1 VKQDDHERRVASLD
15 EVPLAVEASNNPQQE
30 DPMRT
35 SKAILTA
42 VIAALALVAGSAYAV
57 DFHGY
62 ARTGVGG
69 NSGGGGLV
77 CVPGGPLGANG
88 YKFRLGN
95 ECETYVEAEF
105 AQTLYKDKSGV
116 EFTYDTML
124 AYIATSHETFVSLKG
139 GSGDIALRQVWV
151 GAKGFSFLPGAQFW
165 IGNRYYKRH
174 DVHMT
179 DFFYWDPSGE
189 GAGVEDIDLGFGKL
203 SLAVFQ
209 SGNGDRRNGWRPD
222 IRVAGIPL
230 WKDGSLEVGV
240 DLFLDTRPSPASANG
255 NKPKG
260 TGISP
265 WATVEWKQVNLLGGF
280 NTLAFQYAT
289 GTAAPMAQFQF
300 DNSDKA
306 KQWRVVEHLVVQPND
321 KFSGSFFLHYADI
334 ERRYAP
340 DPAAT
345 GNPNDAFRSLK
356 QFGIGIRP
364 AYHVTDYFKLQAEI
378 GYQMADFKT
387 STIKDASFYK
397 ITVAPTLMPAP
408 GPGGAVFTRPEL
420 RLFAT
425 YAGWDKGSQAQGIA
439 GQSATCNAATTG
451 SPFKC
456 DTNGI
461 TFGMQAEAWW

>member
-1 VKQDDHERRVASLD
+1 MRAS
-15 EVPLAVEASNNPQQE
+15 
-30 DPMRT
+30 
-35 SKAILTA
+35 SKFLIAIA
-42 VIAALALVAGSAYAV
+42 AALALSAGTASAV

-62 ARTGVGG
+62 VRTGIGG
-69 NSGGGGLV
+69 NSGGGALT
-77 CVPGGPLGANG
+77 CLPGGPLGANG

-95 ECETYVEAEF
+95 ECETYAEAEF
-105 AQTLYKDKSGV
+105 GQTLYKDKSGV
-116 EFTYDTML
+116 EFVYDTML
-124 AYIATSHETFVSLKG
+124 AYIATSHESFVSLKG
-139 GSGDIALRQVWV
+139 GSGDIALRQAWV
-151 GAKGFSFLPGAQFW
+151 GAKNLPFLGGGMLW

-203 SLAVFQ
+203 SVAIFQ
-209 SGNGDRRNGWRPD
+209 SGTDSVRTGWRPD

-230 WKDGSLEVGV
+230 WRDGSLEVGL
-240 DLFLDTRPSPASANG
+240 DLFLDTRPNAANG
-255 NKPKG
+255 NTPKG
-260 TGISP
+260 VGLSP

-321 KFSGSFFLHYADI
+321 KFSGSFFAHYADI

-340 DPAAT
+340 FPAAT

-364 AYHVTDYFKLQAEI
+364 AYHMSDYFKLQAEI
-378 GYQMADFKT
+378 GYQMADFKDAA
-387 STIKDASFYK
+387 IKDASFYK
-397 ITVAPTLMPAP
+397 ITVAPTVMPPP

-439 GQSATCNAATTG
+439 GQSAACTTG
-451 SPFKC
+451 GTSTSPFKC
-456 DTNGI
+456 DTNGF